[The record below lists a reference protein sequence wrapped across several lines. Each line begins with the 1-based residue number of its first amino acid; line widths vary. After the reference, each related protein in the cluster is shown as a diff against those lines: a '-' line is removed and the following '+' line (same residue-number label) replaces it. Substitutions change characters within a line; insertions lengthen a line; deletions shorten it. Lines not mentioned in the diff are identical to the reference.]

1 MRERIIIAGA
11 GGQGVMLLGKILA
24 QTAMEENKF
33 TSWLPSYGAEVRGGS
48 AFCMVNISDR
58 EIDSPYIDKADTL
71 IIFNLVSWQRF
82 SKNIDKGLVLLN
94 SSLIPHK
101 VISKKGIDLYFYPFS
116 DLAVKLGDIKIANMV
131 ALGVYLKKKN
141 ILKPKSVFETI
152 KKIIPK
158 DKKNLLELNLKA
170 IEEGL
175 KIG

>member
-1 MRERIIIAGA
+1 MRERIIIAGS

-71 IIFNLVSWQRF
+71 IIFNSVSWERF
-82 SKNIDKGLVLLN
+82 SKYIDKGLVLLN
-94 SSLIPHK
+94 SSLISK
-101 VISKKGIDLYFYPFS
+101 DISKKGLRIFFYPFS
-116 DLAVKLGDIKIANMV
+116 DLALSLGDIKIANMI

-141 ILKPKSVFETI
+141 ILKPENVFKTVKEL
-152 KKIIPK
+152 IPK